1 LSRVSDRSTY
11 AIDADTVHRLNRLAL
26 AWGVSQAEVIRR
38 SVQRAAEQ
46 TEGAALSP
54 ADVVARY
61 TRGPLPRTAE
71 ATRVLVESLRGLRH
85 DDDERRRD
93 PAPNSRP

>member
-1 LSRVSDRSTY
+1 MSRMSVRSTY
-11 AIDADTVHRLNRLAL
+11 ALDEGTARRIKRLAV

-61 TRGPLPRTAE
+61 TRGPLPRDAE
-71 ATRVLVESLRGLRH
+71 ATRALVESLRGLRH
-85 DDDERRRD
+85 DDDERRGT
-93 PAPNSRP
+93 AT